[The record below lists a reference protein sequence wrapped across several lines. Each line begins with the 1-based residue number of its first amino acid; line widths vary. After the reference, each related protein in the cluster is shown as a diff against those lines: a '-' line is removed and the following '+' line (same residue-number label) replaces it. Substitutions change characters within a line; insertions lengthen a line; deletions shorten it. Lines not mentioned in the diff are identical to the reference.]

1 MVNEHVMTADE
12 WKAAYEQLLTQ
23 AQELERRYQAL
34 LQDKTL
40 EKIVTIRHFIENK
53 NVYDE
58 DIIKLAN
65 WHLKKLLAK
74 PKQ

>member
-1 MVNEHVMTADE
+1 MTNEHVMTADE

-53 NVYDE
+53 DMYDE
-58 DIIKLAN
+58 DIIKLVN

>member
-1 MVNEHVMTADE
+1 MANEHVITVDE
-12 WKAAYEQLLTQ
+12 WKTAYEQLLTQ

-53 NVYDE
+53 DVYDE